1 MHKNRRR
8 LCSHSLRTHIWLYFI
23 LYVVIVFVL
32 LWVFQIVFLEKF
44 YDRMKIAD
52 IRNVAEQ
59 MISNYGKEEYEELYD
74 QLAYENDLCIEVMDR
89 YYRSLYS
96 RDLMGGS
103 CLLHGYRND
112 VYAMIHQ
119 IQQSENGVIFGEI
132 EASGQ
137 ANMDMLVYGAVV
149 GSLEEPKGYILLNT
163 PLVPVGSTVS
173 IIKRQLIIISVLL
186 VLVGLVLSIYLSGRL
201 ARPIADITRS
211 AERLA
216 RGDYSVRFDG
226 GNYRELQQLAGTL
239 TYAGQEISRVD
250 TLQRDLIANVSHD
263 LRTPLTMLKAY
274 AEMIR
279 DLSGDNPK
287 KREEHLGVII
297 EETDRLALMVNDILD
312 LSKLESG
319 GLALNPSAF
328 NITEKLSE
336 IVERYRGL
344 SVKTGYQFDFQP
356 DAERT
361 VFCDAGKIEQ
371 VICNLIN
378 NAMNYTGADKQVYI
392 TQTNLPD
399 GVKIS
404 VRDTGEGIEEEKLK
418 LIFDKYYR
426 SANHKREV
434 VGTGLGLSIVK
445 AILKLHNYSY
455 GVDST
460 IGAGSTFWF
469 IIHLD
474 SAADPQKTTKTEE

>member
-1 MHKNRRR
+1 MRTKDRRI
-8 LCSHSLRTHIWLYFI
+8 CSHSIRTHIWIYFI
-23 LYVVIVFVL
+23 LYVVIVFAL

-44 YDRMKIAD
+44 YDRMKTSD
-52 IRNVAEQ
+52 IRNVAEE
-59 MISNYGKEEYEELYD
+59 MIAHYGEQGYTGLYD
-74 QLAYENDLCIEVMDR
+74 TLAYENDLCIEVVDR
-89 YYRSLYS
+89 YYRSRYS

-103 CLLHGYRND
+103 CLVHGYHNEVHNFIR
-112 VYAMIHQ
+112 Q
-119 IQQSENGVIFGEI
+119 IQQSEGGVICGEI
-132 EASGQ
+132 EAAGQ
-137 ANMDMLVYGAVV
+137 ANMNMLVYGAVI
-149 GSLEEPKGYILLNT
+149 GTAEEPQGYILLNT

-173 IIKRQLIIISVLL
+173 IIKRQLVIISVIL
-186 VLVGLVLSIYLSGRL
+186 VLIGLVLSIYLSGRL

-226 GNYRELQQLAGTL
+226 GNYHELQQLAGTL

-250 TLQRDLIANVSHD
+250 MLQRDLIANVSHD

-319 GLALNPSAF
+319 GLALNPAAF
-328 NITEKLSE
+328 DITARLSD
-336 IVERYRGL
+336 IVERYRGI
-344 SVKTGYQFDFQP
+344 SIKTGYQIHFQP
-356 DAERT
+356 DAPVT

-371 VICNLIN
+371 VICNLLN
-378 NAMNYTGADKQVYI
+378 NAMNYTGADKQIYV
-392 TQTNLPD
+392 TQQNLPE

-404 VRDTGEGIEEEKLK
+404 VRDTGDGIEEEKLK

-426 SANHKREV
+426 SENHKRQV

-460 IGAGSTFWF
+460 LGKGSTFWF
-469 IIHLD
+469 IIHCE
-474 SAADPQKTTKTEE
+474 SAVDLQKPTKSEG